1 MNSRS
6 WTIAVLATYSLV
18 ATVMISRNFVRD
30 VLVVIKKG
38 SEVGGSA
45 NYEKDIL
52 PSAAR
57 RSSFASSSRP
67 SNDGNSIPITTFPI
81 KTHIVTYGSPRT
93 ATTLLFNM
101 VAVSYFL
108 YLTENNPGKIADVE
122 LKFWVRPDA
131 YITLRKRKTPM
142 VVKTHVSLDNFLSG
156 NVVVFTAAT
165 NKKEAAKMK
174 AKLERDGHTV
184 AYVQDMETLKERG
197 IAQLVDTY
205 VAGYGLS
212 KKHRTILNEYF
223 SLWEVLRQCCG
234 QQMSM
239 RWRND
244 MMPEKFKDKNLKS
257 HPTCGSYDIDMIER
271 SFMETELYSLIEK
284 YPSVQPLNK
293 PSLKDENLNGTY
305 CSSYNYLVRTQ
316 GLNFWGRPGGRP
328 VRSKLD
334 GAIKE
339 QFKLGLAGLN
349 EYAHPLINITQPL
362 SDALKELWRRPEEE
376 KKLWLKAVLAAR
388 EGGKRYEDYGIE
400 PENSAGENEDVD
412 EVVEGSDGSVG
423 AAAAGIED
431 SQEIGDLSGKLSTRE
446 RANENAEG
454 QSINRY
460 DGTHAIFLISFGE
473 EAAEST
479 LVERCILSLRR
490 RGAWDGYVILLTDAP
505 PERYQSEWDDNV
517 IVMHPLDEH
526 LNAADGTPLTF
537 TKDNRS
543 LKSKR
548 FKTFIIDYT
557 SMDKRLDSVQLIYY
571 LDIDIMAGDSMH
583 LLFSNLERKYNVSQ
597 ETREGGLSKL
607 YFFTPISDEWPLQ
620 GGTFIVERKSSAH
633 CLALWRHEIDN
644 MTVSGRGRDQDGLRN
659 IYQRIQSGEED
670 KCELVR
676 MENEQFISFPI
687 PRTFKRMRRK
697 SVYPSLIHISNSV
710 FAKWIDEKQQ
720 TDYIHKVLQLSEEE
734 KQSGKYGTIVIQ
746 PRKSDMT

>member
-6 WTIAVLATYSLV
+6 WTIALLTTYSLV

-38 SEVGGSA
+38 SEIGGSA
-45 NYEKDIL
+45 NYDYEEDVL
-52 PSAAR
+52 TWAAR

-67 SNDGNSIPITTFPI
+67 SNDGNSIPTFPI

-122 LKFWVRPDA
+122 LKFWIRPDA
-131 YITLRKRKTPM
+131 YITLRKRETPM
-142 VVKTHVSLDNFLSG
+142 VVKTHLSLDNFLSG

-165 NKKEAAKMK
+165 NRKKAAKMK
-174 AKLERDGHTV
+174 ATLERDGHTV
-184 AYVQDMETLKERG
+184 AYVQDMETLKESG
-197 IAQLVDTY
+197 IAQLVDAY
-205 VAGYGLS
+205 VTGYGLS
-212 KKHRTILNEYF
+212 KKDREILNEYF

-316 GLNFWGRPGGRP
+316 GLSFWGQPGGRP

-339 QFKLGLAGLN
+339 QFKLGLAGLK
-349 EYAHPLINITQPL
+349 ESAHPLLNITQPL
-362 SDALKELWRRPEEE
+362 NEVLKELWHRPEEE

-400 PENSAGENEDVD
+400 PENSAGENDDVGV
-412 EVVEGSDGSVG
+412 VVEDSDGSVG
-423 AAAAGIED
+423 AAAADIED
-431 SQEIGDLSGKLSTRE
+431 RQEIGDLSGKLSKEE
-446 RANENAEG
+446 RASENAED
-454 QSINRY
+454 QSLNRL
-460 DGTHAIFLISFGE
+460 DGTHAIFLISF

-490 RGAWDGYVILLTDAP
+490 RGAWNGYVILLTDAP
-505 PERYQSEWDDNV
+505 PERYQNEWDDNV
-517 IVMHPLDEH
+517 IVMHPLDKH

-548 FKTFIIDYT
+548 FKTFIIEYM

-583 LLFSNLERKYNVSQ
+583 SLFSNLERKYNVSQ

-633 CLALWRHEIDN
+633 CLALWRREIDN

-659 IYQRIQSGEED
+659 IYQRIQYGEED

-687 PRTFKRMRRK
+687 PRTFKRMRRE
-697 SVYPSLIHISNSV
+697 SSFPILIHISNSV

-720 TDYIHKVLQLSEEE
+720 TEYIHKVLQLSEEE

-746 PRKSDMT
+746 PRKSDME